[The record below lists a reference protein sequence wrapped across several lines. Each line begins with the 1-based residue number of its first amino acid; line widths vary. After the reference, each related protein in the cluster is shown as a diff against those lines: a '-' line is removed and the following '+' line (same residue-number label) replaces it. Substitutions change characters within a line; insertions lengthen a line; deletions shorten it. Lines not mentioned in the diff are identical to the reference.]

1 MKHLSPDEI
10 VDVAEGCADASA
22 AAHAAACGGCRS
34 RADAAA
40 GAIRAARA
48 AGGPEPS
55 PLFWPHLAARIGD
68 AVRREPAR
76 VSFWRAWGWR
86 LAPAAAAAVLVL
98 AVGLALRVAPEVGP
112 PEAFSGPAA
121 PSAAT
126 RDDGASGEAVDDPS
140 WLLMSLLSAEVSVD
154 EAAASGGW
162 LRPGGPEQALV
173 HLDEAERS
181 ELAKILRAELEPGR
195 PQR

>member
-10 VDVAEGCADASA
+10 VDVAEGCAGASA
-22 AAHAAACGGCRS
+22 AAHAAACDACRS
-34 RADAAA
+34 RADEAA

-48 AGGPEPS
+48 AEGPEPS

-76 VSFWRAWGWR
+76 VSLWRAWAWR
-86 LAPAAAAAVLVL
+86 LAPAAAAGVLVL

-112 PEAFSGPAA
+112 PEAVSGPAA

-126 RDDGASGEAVDDPS
+126 RDDGASGDAADDPS
-140 WLLMSLLSAEVSVD
+140 WLLMSLLSADVSVD
-154 EAAASGGW
+154 EAAAYGVW

-173 HLDEAERS
+173 HLDEAERR
-181 ELAKILRAELEPGR
+181 ELAKILRAEIRGGQ
-195 PQR
+195 PQH

>member
-40 GAIRAARA
+40 GAIRGRARGRGTGAVAAV
-48 AGGPEPS
+48 
-55 PLFWPHLAARIGD
+55 LAAPGGTH
-68 AVRREPAR
+68 RRRGSPRAGAGVVLAR
-76 VSFWRAWGWR
+76 LGWR

-112 PEAFSGPAA
+112 PEAFSGLRHHPLRRATTGRAA
-121 PSAAT
+121 S
-126 RDDGASGEAVDDPS
+126 RGRPS

-173 HLDEAERS
+173 HLDEASAANSRRS
-181 ELAKILRAELEPGR
+181 
-195 PQR
+195 